1 MSQPPPPATGEPGP
15 LGQTPEPAPPA
26 EPAPSTATQ
35 EPTSEPHHEPTPAPA
50 KDENPLRHSRTSGA
64 WTGVV
69 VALVLIVLLV
79 VFVLQNTDSAPVEFL
94 WLDGDAPVAVL
105 LLIAAAVGMAIAALV
120 GSLRIM
126 QLRRRIKRE
135 RRR

>member
-1 MSQPPPPATGEPGP
+1 MSQPPPPATGEPEP
-15 LGQTPEPAPPA
+15 LSENPGTVPPA
-26 EPAPSTATQ
+26 EPAPSTAT
-35 EPTSEPHHEPTPAPA
+35 TEPHPEPHPEPASAPT
-50 KDENPLRHSRTSGA
+50 KDENPLRSSRTSGA

-69 VALVLIVLLV
+69 VALVLILLLV

-94 WLDGDAPVAVL
+94 WLDGNAPVAVL